1 MTENTLSVCT
11 IVKDEERCLARCLDS
26 VQPVADEIIIV
37 DTGSSDRT
45 VEIARQYTE
54 QVFFHPWND
63 DFSEAR
69 NVSLS
74 YATRDWILQVDADE
88 VLEQEDIPLLRR
100 TVQTSESVAI
110 NVALHNKLPD
120 GLSVHYFPRLFRRGR
135 AHYEGIVHNQLIYDG
150 LAETAEIRI
159 HHDGYNL
166 DPQAMARK
174 YQRTAT
180 LLQRHLR
187 ESPGD
192 MMAMAQLVRVY
203 REWGRF
209 DKVLE
214 HVPPSLNRCAP
225 DACPNAHHMLVSD
238 LAYALMQVD
247 RLGEGVQVCR
257 AALRVHA
264 QSIDL
269 WFILAGLHFR
279 RREFPQAAEALH
291 QFLDLHALFT
301 HQVYAHQITMVGTYG
316 QEAQAWHNLG
326 TCYQAMGQPDEAI
339 RSFANACSVA
349 PRRPVYRLVLAQ
361 ALAAKGRDIE
371 ARTHLHETIPLLEEH
386 LAAHTDDA
394 GAMNNLATCYLLLGR
409 REAARLG
416 YQATLAI
423 DPAFLPAQKGL
434 ELTS

>member
-1 MTENTLSVCT
+1 
-11 IVKDEERCLARCLDS
+11 
-26 VQPVADEIIIV
+26 
-37 DTGSSDRT
+37 
-45 VEIARQYTE
+45 
-54 QVFFHPWND
+54 
-63 DFSEAR
+63 
-69 NVSLS
+69 
-74 YATRDWILQVDADE
+74 VDADE
-88 VLEQEDIPLLRR
+88 VLEQEDVPLLRR
-100 TVQTSESVAI
+100 TVRTSESVAV
-110 NVALHNKLPD
+110 NVALQNELPD
-120 GLSVHYFPRLFRRGR
+120 GLSVHYFPRLFRRGQ

-150 LAETAEIRI
+150 PAETTEIRI

-209 DKVLE
+209 DKVLGQ
-214 HVPPSLNRCAP
+214 VPAALSRCAP
-225 DACPNAHHMLVSD
+225 DTHPNAHHMLASD
-238 LAYALMQVD
+238 LAYALMQVG
-247 RLGEGVQVCR
+247 RLDEGVQVCR
-257 AALRVHA
+257 AALDVHTR
-264 QSIDL
+264 SIDL

-279 RREFPQAAEALH
+279 RHEFSQAAAALRR
-291 QFLDLHALFT
+291 FLDLRALFT
-301 HQVYAHQITMVGTYG
+301 DQAYADQITMMGAYG

-326 TCYQAMGQPDEAI
+326 ACNQAAGQPEEAV
-339 RSFANACSVA
+339 RSFTNACSLA
-349 PRRPVYRLVLAQ
+349 PLRPDYRLALAQ

-371 ARTHLHETIPLLEEH
+371 ARAHLHETIPMIEEH
-386 LAAHTDDA
+386 LAAHADDA
-394 GAMNNLATCYLLLGR
+394 GAMNSLATCYLLLGR

-423 DPAFLPAQKGL
+423 DPTFLPAHKGL